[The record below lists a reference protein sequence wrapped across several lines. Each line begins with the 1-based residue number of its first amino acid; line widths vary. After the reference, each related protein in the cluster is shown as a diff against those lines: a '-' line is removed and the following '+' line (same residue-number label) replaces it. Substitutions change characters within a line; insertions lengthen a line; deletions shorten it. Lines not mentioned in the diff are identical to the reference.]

1 MLGVIAN
8 SAMIILGG
16 LVGLL
21 FRSKIKGELV
31 DTLMASMGL
40 VILVIGIDGAAGVQ
54 DILAVVICLAVGGLI
69 GHALRLQ
76 SFFDGLGETIHKKL
90 KNTRFAEGEFGE
102 GLVTASVL
110 FTVGS
115 MAILGSIEAGLNHNY
130 TILITKGVIDMVS
143 AIALAA
149 AMGAGV
155 PFSFIP
161 VFIWE
166 AVVTLFA
173 AFVSPYL
180 GAEVV
185 ANMSAVGGAI
195 FIGMGINMLGIS
207 KTKIRVNDMLP
218 ALLLP
223 VVYTPIAN
231 WIGGLL

>member
-8 SAMIILGG
+8 SVMIILGG

-31 DTLMASMGL
+31 DTLMVSMGL

-69 GHALRLQ
+69 GHALKLQ
-76 SFFDGLGETIHKKL
+76 SFFGCLGESIHKTA
-90 KNTRFAEGEFGE
+90 KNTRFAAGAFGE

-143 AIALAA
+143 AIALSA

-155 PFSFIP
+155 QFSFIP

>member
-8 SAMIILGG
+8 SVMIILGG

-31 DTLMASMGL
+31 DTLMVSMGL

-69 GHALRLQ
+69 GHALKLQ

-90 KNTRFAEGEFGE
+90 KTTRFAEGEFGE

-161 VFIWE
+161 VFLWE

>member
-1 MLGVIAN
+1 
-8 SAMIILGG
+8 
-16 LVGLL
+16 
-21 FRSKIKGELV
+21 
-31 DTLMASMGL
+31 
-40 VILVIGIDGAAGVQ
+40 
-54 DILAVVICLAVGGLI
+54 
-69 GHALRLQ
+69 
-76 SFFDGLGETIHKKL
+76 
-90 KNTRFAEGEFGE
+90 
-102 GLVTASVL
+102 
-110 FTVGS
+110 

-218 ALLLP
+218 ALLMP

>member
-8 SAMIILGG
+8 SVMIILGG

-31 DTLMASMGL
+31 DTLMVSMGL

-69 GHALRLQ
+69 GHALKLQ
-76 SFFDGLGETIHKKL
+76 SFFDGLGETIRKKL

-110 FTVGS
+110 FAVGS
-115 MAILGSIEAGLNHNY
+115 MAILGSVEAGLNHNY

>member
-8 SAMIILGG
+8 SVMIILGG

-54 DILAVVICLAVGGLI
+54 DILAVVICLAVGGL
-69 GHALRLQ
+69 
-76 SFFDGLGETIHKKL
+76 GETIHKKL

-115 MAILGSIEAGLNHNY
+115 MAILGSVEAGLNHNY

-155 PFSFIP
+155 PFAFIA
-161 VFIWE
+161 VFVWE

-195 FIGMGINMLGIS
+195 FIGMGINMLDIS